1 MVSRT
6 FKTIKM
12 KEKKELSNIEEV
24 DKVIEEILEEKMDYS
39 KIDNIE
45 MDNVH
50 TWDYPDFTDAFISS
64 ADYDGVPMTDEQ
76 LEEINEDFSFR
87 NECVENYLY

>member
-6 FKTIKM
+6 NKIIKM
-12 KEKKELSNIEEV
+12 KKHELSNIEEV
-24 DKVIEEILEEKMDYS
+24 DKVIQEILKMDYS

-64 ADYDGVPMTDEQ
+64 ADYDGVQMTDEQ

-87 NECVENYLY
+87 HECVENYLY

>member
-12 KEKKELSNIEEV
+12 KKQELSNIKEV
-24 DKVIEEILEEKMDYS
+24 DKVIQEILKMDYS

-45 MDNVH
+45 MEDVNS
-50 TWDYPDFTDAFISS
+50 WDYPDFTDAFISS
-64 ADYDGVPMTDEQ
+64 ADYDGVPMTDKQ
-76 LEEINEDFSFR
+76 LNIINDDFQFR
-87 NECVENYLY
+87 YECVENYLY